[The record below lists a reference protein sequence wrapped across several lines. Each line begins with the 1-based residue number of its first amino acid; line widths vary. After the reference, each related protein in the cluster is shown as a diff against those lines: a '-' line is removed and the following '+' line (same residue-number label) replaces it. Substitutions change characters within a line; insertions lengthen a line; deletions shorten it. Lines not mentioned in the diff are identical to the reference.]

1 MSNGSPQVM
10 INSHASGFW
19 SHLSETA
26 HLWRQ
31 RQVERHYLADWTER
45 DLNDLALT
53 WSEVA
58 LEAEKPF
65 WRA

>member
-1 MSNGSPQVM
+1 MSNSFPQTM
-10 INSHASGFW
+10 INSHVDGLW
-19 SHLSETA
+19 SHISETA
-26 HLWRQ
+26 HVWRQ
-31 RQVERHYLADWTER
+31 RQLERHYLADLTER

-58 LEAEKPF
+58 AEAEKPF